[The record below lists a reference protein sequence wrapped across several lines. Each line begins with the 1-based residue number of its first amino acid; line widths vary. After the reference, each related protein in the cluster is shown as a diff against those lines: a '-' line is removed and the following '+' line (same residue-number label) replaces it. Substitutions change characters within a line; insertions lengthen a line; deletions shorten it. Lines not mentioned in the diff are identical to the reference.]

1 MELKF
6 YGYVVIVKWQTR
18 FRMVGSKII
27 KMNFLELHLRLLLL
41 LLLFY
46 ELHNWRMQPMAQHEI
61 CL

>member
-46 ELHNWRMQPMAQHEI
+46 ELHNRRMQPMAQHEI